1 MSVTAATEFVHLG
14 DAMGIAVEGVDR
26 RHPPDA
32 ALARSLRQALLDNLV
47 PCIRGQSIGPGEFHA
62 AIATFGT
69 PRLRPEIPNV
79 PGIPTV
85 TTLSSTD
92 RDTAGDGKR
101 LVAGEE
107 WHSILL
113 SPQMAPG
120 RHRVLG
126 RSLHHAQGERR
137 LSSGARRFMNR
148 IIVADDAPF

>member
-1 MSVTAATEFVHLG
+1 VTAATEFVHRG

-32 ALARSLRQALLDNLV
+32 ALARSLRRALLDNLV

-79 PGIPTV
+79 PGFPTV

-92 RDTAGDGKR
+92 RDTAGGGKR

-107 WHSILL
+107 WPAFCYRHKWRRGDIVFWDDRCTMHKANGDY
-113 SPQMAPG
+113 PRAPG
-120 RHRVLG
+120 A
-126 RSLHHAQGERR
+126 S
-137 LSSGARRFMNR
+137 
-148 IIVADDAPF
+148 